1 MEIYITPKGVIFCLR
16 IDLRCGRIEME
27 IYREGVPTMEIKE
40 QIEKMA
46 KKVLSDKDLMELF
59 KDDPIKAVEKIL
71 GVDLPDDI
79 IEKVVAGVKAQ
90 ITAETAKDVM
100 GALKKLF

>member
-1 MEIYITPKGVIFCLR
+1 
-16 IDLRCGRIEME
+16 
-27 IYREGVPTMEIKE
+27 MEIKE

-46 KKVLSDKDLMELF
+46 KKVLEDEDLMKQF
-59 KDDPIKAVEKIL
+59 KKDPIKAVEKIL

-90 ITAETAKDVM
+90 ITADNAKDVM

>member
-1 MEIYITPKGVIFCLR
+1 MKIHIIPKGVIFCLR
-16 IDLRCGRIEME
+16 FDLRYGRIEVE

-46 KKVLSDKDLMELF
+46 KKVLSDKELMELF
-59 KDDPIKAVEKIL
+59 KKDPIKAVEKIL

>member
-1 MEIYITPKGVIFCLR
+1 
-16 IDLRCGRIEME
+16 
-27 IYREGVPTMEIKE
+27 MEIKE

-46 KKVLSDKDLMELF
+46 KKVLSDKSLMEQF
-59 KDDPIKAVEKIL
+59 KKDPIKAVEKIL

-90 ITAETAKDVM
+90 ITADAAKDVM